1 MQKKSKFN
9 VNTTEKGKKARS
21 FEGILFASEMEL
33 KFYRDVLLPAKDRG
47 EIVKIVLQPVFILQP
62 SFEKFGK
69 KYLPIKYISDFE
81 VEYSSGITKLYDVK
95 GMVSESAKI
104 KKKLFDF
111 TYPTIIL
118 EWVTLSQKWGNGWMQ
133 YDELIKK
140 RNGAKR
146 KNNAL
151 Q

>member
-69 KYLPIKYISDFE
+69 KYLPIKYIGDFE
-81 VEYSSGITKLYDVK
+81 VIYQDGRNILWEIKGISSNEAKLKRKMFNFV
-95 GMVSESAKI
+95 
-104 KKKLFDF
+104 
-111 TYPTIIL
+111 YPNRVL
-118 EWVTLSQKWGNGWMQ
+118 EWITYSLKWGGWLD
-133 YDELIKK
+133 YDELIRK
-140 RNGAKR
+140 RNEAKR
-146 KNNAL
+146 KNKND
-151 Q
+151 